1 MLEGNSAALQ
11 ARPSP
16 EVALLMD
23 NPEVFYS
30 LMHSF
35 LHSTFFFLID
45 YQCWNQNNQTQVCP
59 YSVVEGTDSEAKMT
73 GGWDRSNVVASQHH
87 REGHAHTVSVQ
98 KGTEEEELK
107 DRAVQVEGI
116 ERTETERRDGAAVF
130 TEIKH
135 YDRHRLCVCRNGKN
149 LTRSPTTISAPTQG
163 E

>member
-1 MLEGNSAALQ
+1 MTSYFTFSCSIFPQSLKAHPCGCPPWTQRLPPPPAFCLLQAVVPAMLEGNSAALQ

-98 KGTEEEELK
+98 KGT
-107 DRAVQVEGI
+107 
-116 ERTETERRDGAAVF
+116 
-130 TEIKH
+130 
-135 YDRHRLCVCRNGKN
+135 
-149 LTRSPTTISAPTQG
+149 
-163 E
+163 